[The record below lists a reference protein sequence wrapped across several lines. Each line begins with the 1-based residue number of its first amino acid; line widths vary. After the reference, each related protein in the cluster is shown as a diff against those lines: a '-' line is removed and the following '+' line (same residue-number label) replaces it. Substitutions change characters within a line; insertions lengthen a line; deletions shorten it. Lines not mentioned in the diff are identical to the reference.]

1 MMSLVRRFAQRSS
14 CQCLWRYTI
23 VMVGGVVVACSCSS
37 SSTPSSTQN
46 PVAAAEA
53 RVATAQSGL
62 TKAQDSLTSAH
73 QTFCGEAK
81 DYVSSLDRYGKLFT
95 DSTATVGDVKTAGTD
110 LTAPRQSVSTAATA
124 VTKAQTD
131 VAGAQKELADAQAA
145 LATAQATASS
155 GATSSTTS
163 STTTTLVPPGSI
175 DRVKQAEADLA
186 TTSQAITDSTPL
198 VQATVAYHSAAFA
211 LEVAWLKLIAD
222 AGCLTDQQHAQAV
235 TAVTNYTAALQSQ
248 LRKAGYYT
256 GPVDGIYGPQ
266 TVTAVKQLQ
275 TDSGLPTTGVVDR
288 ATALALD
295 TKAAAGQQS
304 TAPSTSQTAAVQTI
318 LRLTGYWSGPIDGIW
333 TQQLTDALKQFQTA
347 LGVEPTGAVDAATLA
362 AFQQAVENAKNPPTT
377 TTTASPPTTSAS
389 TTTTTRTTTTATTTT
404 TPTTTGTTTTTV
416 APTSTT

>member
-62 TKAQDSLTSAH
+62 MKAQDSLTSAH

-95 DSTATVGDVKTAGTD
+95 DSKATVGDVKTAGTD

-235 TAVTNYTAALQSQ
+235 TAVTNYTAALQTQ
-248 LRKAGYYT
+248 LHKAGYDT
-256 GPVDGIYGPQ
+256 GPIDGVYGPQ
-266 TVTAVKQLQ
+266 TVAAVKQLQ

-295 TKAAAGQQS
+295 TKAAAASQQS
-304 TAPSTSQTAAVQTI
+304 TAPSTSQTAAIQTI

-333 TQQLTDALKQFQTA
+333 TQELTDALKQFQTA

-362 AFQQAVENAKNPPTT
+362 AFQQAVENAKNPPPTTTPASTTTTAATT
-377 TTTASPPTTSAS
+377 TTTARPSTTAPTTTVTTS
-389 TTTTTRTTTTATTTT
+389 TTAAATTTT
-404 TPTTTGTTTTTV
+404 T
-416 APTSTT
+416 